1 QPWSGTP
8 AFATSDR
15 KASCTA
21 TRRPDRRAGSLAT
34 LSRGRGSPLRVPSV
48 GRAGEVG
55 RRGAAGPARLEPEGH
70 FLAGCQVA
78 VPVQTRCA
86 HRLPAGGQVRVPP
99 VDDVMA
105 GGQGRCRRPTVE
117 LAVTGVAYYDLQ
129 HVTLVP

>member
-1 QPWSGTP
+1 
-8 AFATSDR
+8 
-15 KASCTA
+15 
-21 TRRPDRRAGSLAT
+21 
-34 LSRGRGSPLRVPSV
+34 
-48 GRAGEVG
+48 
-55 RRGAAGPARLEPEGH
+55 
-70 FLAGCQVA
+70 VA

-129 HVTLVP
+129 HVTLVPLALHRRGRGAAARTTGAGRWAAGATAALGGRGHGGGVTGDVASGVTGPHVELVLRTR